1 LTVFYEAYGNKN
13 APLIV
18 FLHGGGVSGW
28 MWDKQVKHFS
38 EYHCIVPNIQING
51 NCSPFSI
58 HRYAEEMVDLIR
70 EKANGRCITIV
81 GFSLGAQIALEI
93 TSLAPELI
101 SYAFINSALV
111 RPMPVTKIIIKPTI
125 KLTSW
130 LTKNRWFSKLQAKEL
145 YIDEVYF
152 EQYYKDTKHMKSKSI
167 INMLEENL
175 SYKLSTNFR
184 NCNVKLLVTV
194 GEMEKQIMKK
204 SLTKILES
212 NAEAKGVVIPNV
224 GHGFSFAYPHL
235 FNQTIEAWINDRDL
249 PNELRVLN

>member
-1 LTVFYEAYGNKN
+1 MTLHYEEYGNDN

-28 MWDKQVKHFS
+28 MWDKQVKYFS

-51 NCSPFSI
+51 SCLPFSI
-58 HRYAEEMVDLIR
+58 HGYAEEMIELLRV
-70 EKANGRCITIV
+70 KANGRSITIV
-81 GFSLGAQIALEI
+81 GFSLGAQIAIEI
-93 TSLAPELI
+93 ISLAPEFI
-101 SYAFINSALV
+101 SYAVINSALV
-111 RPMPVTKIIIKPTI
+111 RPKPITKIIIKPTI

-130 LTKNRWFSKLQAKEL
+130 LTKNRRFSKLQAKEL

-152 EQYYKDTKHMKSKSI
+152 EKYYKETKHMKSKNI

-175 SYKLSTNFR
+175 SYKLPTDFS
-184 NCNVKLLVTV
+184 NCKGKILVTV
-194 GEMEKQIMKK
+194 GENEKQIMKK
-204 SLTKILES
+204 SLSKILEG
-212 NAEAKGVVIPNV
+212 NIDAKGVVIPNV

-249 PNELRVLN
+249 PKEIRVIN